1 MCRPPLNTASTTT
14 QGERSSPLH
23 GPHEE
28 TGNVGSSD
36 IFPKVTHLA
45 QAGTSIIEIAEF
57 TLSLPFADPLRRPFL
72 RDLHAQLRRSCPT
85 LCDPVD
91 SSPPGS
97 SVQGILQ
104 ARILEQVAI
113 SSSRGASLPGSN
125 LSLLGPLHW
134 QADSLPLELPR
145 ET

>member
-57 TLSLPFADPLRRPFL
+57 TLSLPFAEHFQSKPILQVPKDVILIYSLSPLNGAALTWQPFSRPRFKEHTILFL
-72 RDLHAQLRRSCPT
+72 PRAFQNP
-85 LCDPVD
+85 
-91 SSPPGS
+91 
-97 SVQGILQ
+97 VQGL
-104 ARILEQVAI
+104 
-113 SSSRGASLPGSN
+113 SRSFNGCQSFSM
-125 LSLLGPLHW
+125 LHFIHGC
-134 QADSLPLELPR
+134 QG
-145 ET
+145 T